1 MAFCTPERE
10 NWLTRPPGA
19 PGAPAVLEV
28 VLLVTMIFVLYGVV
42 YSTFLEVMQAGGDW
56 LVCSGSLE
64 AAGPPAWTQGAC
76 CEGLH
81 HGRLVVGYLAA
92 GVFGARPGAAFSWL
106 TPPEGSALW
115 FASHSRS
122 GARQPFSRVACCAG
136 GALWLLATW
145 TGARR
150 WIRLLV
156 SPLRTSRAAY

>member
-64 AAGPPAWTQGAC
+64 AVGPPAWTQGAC

-92 GVFGARPGAAFSWL
+92 GVFGARPGAVFSWL
-106 TPPEGSALW
+106 TPPEGL
-115 FASHSRS
+115 ASGLLCIPGRAHAGRS
-122 GARQPFSRVACCAG
+122 PEWLVVLTARCCCWLRGLVHG
-136 GALWLLATW
+136 GGSGCL
-145 TGARR
+145 
-150 WIRLLV
+150 
-156 SPLRTSRAAY
+156 